1 MANWAYTSYAIEGPK
16 ETLQKIEQAI
26 NIALGKEEYKGSEP
40 LNKDATEGWEG
51 NMLIALGIEWEDR
64 KPDGNGVYLRGFI
77 DDEAWWYEDGS
88 LRFNAE
94 EAWGATNLNEVLEKN
109 IPGIKVYYSVEEE
122 GCEVF
127 ATNDKEG
134 KYFPERYWVDTA
146 LDDIYQSE
154 YFKTE
159 EQVYE
164 WLSKITKGMVKCEED
179 VKKFN
184 ADHEEACDDDEN
196 FINIHKF
203 DLV

>member
-26 NIALGKEEYKGSEP
+26 NIALDKEEYKGSEP

-64 KPDGNGVYLRGFI
+64 KPDGTGVYLRGFI
-77 DDEAWWYEDGS
+77 DYEAWWDDGS

-94 EAWGATNLNEVLEKN
+94 EAWGATDLNEVLEKN

-146 LDDIYQSE
+146 QDDIYNSE
-154 YFKTE
+154 YFITE
-159 EQVYE
+159 EAMYKWLDEKYGVKSEEEVAAWNANYE
-164 WLSKITKGMVKCEED
+164 ATGDEC
-179 VKKFN
+179 
-184 ADHEEACDDDEN
+184 EN
-196 FINIHKF
+196 FIYIHKF
-203 DLV
+203 EIED